1 MYSIDDLFASF
12 NSKPSWRTVTTERI
26 RAIDAKLTK
35 IMKKLEL
42 ISSTGEDISVQ
53 ALLPGNQLILEKL
66 DRIERKLTIGEE
78 EVMSAIE
85 DLKNIVAVLV
95 DDAVAEADEV
105 RVAVDLLK
113 QLVEAGLPTDD
124 PEVVEAVEKLEAA
137 HERFQ
142 AATQALK
149 DEVDSVS
156 VSGGVV
162 YNKE

>member
-1 MYSIDDLFASF
+1 MYSIDDFYSAFS
-12 NSKPSWRTVTTERI
+12 SKPSWRTVTTERI

-42 ISSTGEDISVQ
+42 VSSNGSDISVQ

-66 DRIERKLTIGEE
+66 DRIERKLTLGEE

-149 DEVDSVS
+149 DEVDNVS

>member
-66 DRIERKLTIGEE
+66 DRIERKLTLGEE

-149 DEVDSVS
+149 DEVDNVS

>member
-35 IMKKLEL
+35 IMKMLEL

-66 DRIERKLTIGEE
+66 DRIERKLTIREE

-149 DEVDSVS
+149 DEVDNVS

>member
-66 DRIERKLTIGEE
+66 DRIERKLTLGEE

-113 QLVEAGLPTDD
+113 QLVQAGLPSDD
-124 PEVVEAVEKLEAA
+124 PEVVEAVEKLETA

-149 DEVDSVS
+149 DSVDNVS